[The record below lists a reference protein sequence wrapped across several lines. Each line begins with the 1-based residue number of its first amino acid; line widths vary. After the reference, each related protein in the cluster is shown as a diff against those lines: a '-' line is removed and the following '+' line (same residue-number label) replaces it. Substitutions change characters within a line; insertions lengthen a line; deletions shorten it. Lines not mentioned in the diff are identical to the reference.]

1 MKVSRKISW
10 DRVKHRLKEELFNVV
25 VLAIYFMI
33 YFSALTYLKF
43 SILEKVDIAYT
54 TYGLCWIRAL
64 VCAKFMEIGLKIYP
78 IKSTPGRPLVVHI
91 LNRSLIYV
99 MIVNLHIF
107 VEQLVVA
114 GIHHKPLLSVVTDWA
129 PGSINQ
135 ALALEILYW
144 LMLVPYITYFA
155 IAQSLEPG
163 RLRKVI
169 WGSIN

>member
-1 MKVSRKISW
+1 MQIFRKVSWVSIKHKI
-10 DRVKHRLKEELFNVV
+10 KEEFFNVV
-25 VLAIYFMI
+25 VLAIYFMV

-78 IKSTPGRPLVVHI
+78 IRSTPGKPLVVHI
-91 LNRSLIYV
+91 LNRSLVYV
-99 MIVNLHIF
+99 MIVNLHIL

-135 ALALEILYW
+135 AMALEILYW
-144 LMLVPYITYFA
+144 LMLLPYITYFA
-155 IAQSLEPG
+155 VSQSLG
-163 RLRKVI
+163 VGYLRKII
-169 WGSIN
+169 WGHIN

>member
-1 MKVSRKISW
+1 MLKFQNLTWVK
-10 DRVKHRLKEELFNVV
+10 VKHRLKEEFFNVV
-25 VLAIYFMI
+25 VLAIYFAV

-78 IKSTPGRPLVVHI
+78 IKSTPGKPIFIHI

-99 MIVNLHIF
+99 IIVDLHIL

-114 GIHHKPLLSVVTDWA
+114 AIHHKPLISVVTNWA
-129 PGSINQ
+129 PGSMNQ

-155 IAQSLEPG
+155 ISQSLEPG
-163 RLRKVI
+163 KLKKIV
-169 WGSIN
+169 WGFHK